1 LGVKCKTTRIVVSYS
16 SRAVVSS
23 RIQDKAAR
31 IGETD
36 IDDVLGIQNE
46 PSGIR
51 KSGLVAVGISEC
63 LYGGEA
69 TGNQMRE
76 CGATPPRAR
85 QSS

>member
-1 LGVKCKTTRIVVSYS
+1 LS
-16 SRAVVSS
+16 
-23 RIQDKAAR
+23 
-31 IGETD
+31 
-36 IDDVLGIQNE
+36 IQNE